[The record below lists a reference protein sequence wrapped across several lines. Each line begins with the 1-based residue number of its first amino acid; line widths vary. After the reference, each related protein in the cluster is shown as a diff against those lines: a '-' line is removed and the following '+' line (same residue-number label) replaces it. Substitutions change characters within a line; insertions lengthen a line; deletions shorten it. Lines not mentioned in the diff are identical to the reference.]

1 MKRDYSALVALLAGC
16 VALGIWL
23 DAPDAEAQG
32 PIGPQFT
39 CSADDIAGT
48 LTLLTGCK
56 APEPGLRRYITTV
69 VAQSTTTT
77 GGQFILRVGTGTNC
91 GTSTASLLPSAAT
104 AARLASPANTT
115 APTVISLSTPIIVP
129 YERDLCVLGVATNT
143 TTIQVVGY
151 VAP

>member
-1 MKRDYSALVALLAGC
+1 MRMKNWQGVLAIAGLLTYSAFMF
-16 VALGIWL
+16 IRE
-23 DAPDAEAQG
+23 AEAQG

-56 APEPGLRRYITTV
+56 APEPGLRRYITTI